1 MGSLTTQPLK
11 PDGDAPMNRATILAV
26 MSWLDNRSRL
36 FYLNKLM
43 SKNNV
48 QESAKST
55 QTRTQLND

>member
-1 MGSLTTQPLK
+1 
-11 PDGDAPMNRATILAV
+11 MNRATILAV